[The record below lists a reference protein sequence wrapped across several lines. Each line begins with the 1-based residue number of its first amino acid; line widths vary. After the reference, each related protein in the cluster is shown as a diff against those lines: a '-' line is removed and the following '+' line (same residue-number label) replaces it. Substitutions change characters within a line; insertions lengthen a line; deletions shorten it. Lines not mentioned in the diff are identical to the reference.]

1 MANNGNLKFRIETK
15 RDAKMIKDFI
25 LFTYRQRFP
34 KVTRNFLIVGLLS
47 LVFIYGGKIRAVQ
60 IICFF
65 IGIFCLFMAFFRHL
79 IPISRM
85 KRTDTDYI
93 EQNLL
98 AYDFAG
104 NGIKC
109 YRNDEIYLQCKDY
122 HKVHH
127 VCHDEEY
134 FFIGLN
140 EQDLIILPKAGFT
153 VGDPVDF
160 EDYISHKTGVELEWI
175 PAGKEARKIKKEEER
190 KKKQAKAEEMQKAQA
205 EMMAQ
210 QRAEMREAF
219 RKAAEARKAKREDQ
233 NRGDKTE

>member
-1 MANNGNLKFRIETK
+1 MANKTSGVLYKVEAK
-15 RDAKMIKDFI
+15 RTAKMIKDFVM
-25 LFTYRQRFP
+25 FTYRQRFP
-34 KVTRNFLIVGLLS
+34 NVTRNFLIVGLLS

-65 IGIFCLFMAFFRHL
+65 IGIFCLLMAFFRHL

-85 KRTDTDYI
+85 KRTDPDYI

-98 AYDFAG
+98 TYDFTG
-104 NGIKC
+104 HDIKC
-109 YRNDEIYLQCKDY
+109 YRNDELFMQCKNY

-140 EQDLIILPKAGFT
+140 EQDLIVLPKAGFIE
-153 VGDPVDF
+153 GDPVDF
-160 EDYISHKTGVELEWI
+160 EDFIRHKTGVEPEWI
-175 PAGKEARKIKKEEER
+175 PAGREARKVKKEEDR
-190 KKKQAKAEEMQKAQA
+190 KKKQAKAAEMQKAQA

-210 QRAEMREAF
+210 QRAEMKEAFKKAAQSRKEKREAE
-219 RKAAEARKAKREDQ
+219 KAQE
-233 NRGDKTE
+233 